1 MSGKPGTRGS
11 RLPAPSAIKP
21 PQVKADTA
29 TKRPL
34 TASSSGS
41 ELPGNA
47 PKRLKPGT
55 TGISNLTKVK
65 HDIIVMYSINTQ
77 STNASFVYIA
87 FSFSFS
93 RLMYQG
99 P

>member
-65 HDIIVMYSINTQ
+65 NDIIVMYSINSLLNPLTLL
-77 STNASFVYIA
+77 SYILP
-87 FSFSFS
+87 FLFY
-93 RLMYQG
+93 LVV
-99 P
+99 

>member
-65 HDIIVMYSINTQ
+65 HDIIVMYSINSLLNPLTLL
-77 STNASFVYIA
+77 SYILP
-87 FSFSFS
+87 FLFH
-93 RLMYQG
+93 LVV
-99 P
+99 

>member
-29 TKRPL
+29 TKRSL

-41 ELPGNA
+41 EFTGNA
-47 PKRLKPGT
+47 AKRLKPGT

-65 HDIIVMYSINTQ
+65 HDILVSYSM
-77 STNASFVYIA
+77 NAYKTTE
-87 FSFSFS
+87 
-93 RLMYQG
+93 G
-99 P
+99 

>member
-65 HDIIVMYSINTQ
+65 NDIIVMYSINAYRSNPLTLL
-77 STNASFVYIA
+77 SYILP
-87 FSFSFS
+87 FLFH
-93 RLMYQG
+93 LVV
-99 P
+99 

>member
-21 PQVKADTA
+21 PQVKADTV

-41 ELPGNA
+41 ELTGNA
-47 PKRLKPGT
+47 AKRLKPGT
-55 TGISNLTKVK
+55 TGISNLSKVK
-65 HDIIVMYSINTQ
+65 LDIIVPYSMNVKRQ
-77 STNASFVYIA
+77 KDD
-87 FSFSFS
+87 
-93 RLMYQG
+93 
-99 P
+99 

>member
-65 HDIIVMYSINTQ
+65 HDIIVMYSM
-77 STNASFVYIA
+77 NAYD
-87 FSFSFS
+87 
-93 RLMYQG
+93 
-99 P
+99 